1 MGEWAGFLNAAVG
14 LLQLTLAALV
24 ARHLVRFGRAF
35 PWLGALMAYFDET
48 REDLI
53 DRIDAA
59 ARELE
64 QISLD
69 PSLGAPEERSLRSP
83 TCPWTSRRSAS
94 HDESGRVRPGHLAF
108 DPDAARAARVESG
121 SSSTS
126 AGASG

>member
-1 MGEWAGFLNAAVG
+1 VGFLNAAVG

-69 PSLGAPEERSLRSP
+69 PRLGAPEERSLRPQPDLSV
-83 TCPWTSRRSAS
+83 
-94 HDESGRVRPGHLAF
+94 DEPPVSEPG
-108 DPDAARAARVESG
+108 
-121 SSSTS
+121 
-126 AGASG
+126 